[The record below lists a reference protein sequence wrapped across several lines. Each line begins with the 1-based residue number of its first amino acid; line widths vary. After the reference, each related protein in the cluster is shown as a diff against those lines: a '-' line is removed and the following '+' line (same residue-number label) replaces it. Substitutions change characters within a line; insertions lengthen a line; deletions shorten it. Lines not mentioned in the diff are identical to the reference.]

1 MLPYV
6 TLQKLAEET
15 GYSVEALEAKIKR
28 GQFAEGVHYIKA
40 PDGRIH
46 FSVEGY
52 LEWLSSRTERDTK
65 SRSGGTASVTALRS
79 R

>member
-46 FSVEGY
+46 FKVEAY
-52 LEWLSSRTERDTK
+52 LEWLSNHTAQAIK
-65 SRSGGTASVTALRS
+65 SRSGGTANVTALPS